1 MLWSATMTDKRIAK
15 IKHVAS
21 LRRKDL
27 VVVLIDLFDPHNAA
41 AIFRTCESFGVQ
53 DVYLVFE
60 NEKVF
65 DPKKIGKKSSSSAN
79 KWLDFHAFTNIEE
92 CIGKL
97 KTRGFTVVGSV
108 LSEKAEKIGEYIW
121 PKKTALL
128 LGNEH
133 SGLSIQTIKKCDKHV
148 YIPMCG
154 MIQSLNVSVAAG
166 ILIADLCGKRKESKK
181 CHFTTQEQGILVS
194 SFMKRK

>member
-1 MLWSATMTDKRIAK
+1 MTEKRLAK
-15 IKHVAS
+15 IKRVAS

-27 VVVLIDLFDPHNAA
+27 TVVLVDLFDPHNAA

-60 NEKVF
+60 NEKAF
-65 DPKKIGKKSSSSAN
+65 DPKRIGKKSSSSAN
-79 KWLDFHAFTNIEE
+79 KWLDFHVFTNIEE
-92 CIGKL
+92 CIGEL
-97 KTRGFTVVGSV
+97 KIRGFTVVGSV
-108 LSEKAEKIGEYIW
+108 LSEKAKKMGEYIW
-121 PKKTALL
+121 PIKTALL

-133 SGLSIQTIKKCDKHV
+133 GGLSTQTIEKCDQHV

-166 ILIADLCGKRKESKK
+166 ILIADLCGKRKKSKE
-181 CHFTTQEQGILVS
+181 CYFTTQEQAILVS
-194 SFMKRK
+194 SFMNRK